1 MSRRTIQGWVER
13 KDRASGTVWVARYRE
28 GERKRSRTF
37 PTEDLAWDFLYT
49 RTRTRGR
56 RTSVALTVS
65 DAAHLFLERNRPDWE
80 LSTQRIYETAIATHI
95 LPALG
100 DERLVDLTR
109 RACQTFVDRLT
120 LAPKYRAQVAQL
132 LRRIIG
138 EAVRDGLIEANV
150 ADDLAVPSARRTGT
164 TVWTLDQAR
173 QVLAATV
180 DAPRW
185 HAIYQMLLTTGMRK
199 GELEALDWGDVD
211 LEGRTV
217 TIRRTVVRPNQQRR
231 LLGVTTKSRRPRRV
245 TLTDGAVKILKSIGP
260 STGLVF
266 PGRDGRP
273 LHGSVLPKG
282 HKRWCEKAGVPVIRM
297 HDIRHTTATLLLE
310 QGVHPKVVAEI
321 LGHSSIQITL
331 DLYSHVSDELGRS
344 AIDRM
349 GDLLS

>member
-1 MSRRTIQGWVER
+1 MSQETFGQYLRRKIKEAGRTEGSVAEEVGATSGMMSRW
-13 KDRASGTVWVARYRE
+13 
-28 GERKRSRTF
+28 
-37 PTEDLAWDFLYT
+37 
-49 RTRTRGR
+49 
-56 RTSVALTVS
+56 
-65 DAAHLFLERNRPDWE
+65 
-80 LSTQRIYETAIATHI
+80 
-95 LPALG
+95 
-100 DERLVDLTR
+100 
-109 RACQTFVDRLT
+109 
-120 LAPKYRAQVAQL
+120 
-132 LRRIIG
+132 
-138 EAVRDGLIEANV
+138 
-150 ADDLAVPSARRTGT
+150 
-164 TVWTLDQAR
+164 
-173 QVLAATV
+173 
-180 DAPRW
+180 
-185 HAIYQMLLTTGMRK
+185 
-199 GELEALDWGDVD
+199 
-211 LEGRTV
+211 
-217 TIRRTVVRPNQQRR
+217 
-231 LLGVTTKSRRPRRV
+231 VTTKSRRPRRV